1 MLNGNVYRKHRMERS
16 SDTALLA
23 VEDMSMIS
31 VGTVC
36 GKLIGVEIVAHR
48 DFSDLGV
55 RRRLGPF
62 RKGSIG
68 IRCLNTT
75 LKRQKCMYVI
85 RIRKLNV
92 VLVLLYFRHLSG
104 FL

>member
-1 MLNGNVYRKHRMERS
+1 MERS

-62 RKGSIG
+62 RKGS
-68 IRCLNTT
+68 TVSH
-75 LKRQKCMYVI
+75 KRTKA
-85 RIRKLNV
+85 NV
-92 VLVLLYFRHLSG
+92 SHT
-104 FL
+104 

>member
-1 MLNGNVYRKHRMERS
+1 MLNGNEYRKHRKERS

-23 VEDMSMIS
+23 VEDMCSIIS

-48 DFSDLGV
+48 DFSELGV

-62 RKGSIG
+62 RKGSIPY
-68 IRCLNTT
+68 
-75 LKRQKCMYVI
+75 Q
-85 RIRKLNV
+85 
-92 VLVLLYFRHLSG
+92 
-104 FL
+104 